1 LRVKNKNNK
10 HLKFTVMNITE
21 QYEALTS
28 KGLYNKGAYL
38 IANAIG
44 LKMKVGER
52 EYKKYFPSDKD
63 SRYVFKITLKKDGR
77 QYTFNFGQ
85 SVAEGNNEPTLYNVL
100 SCLQKYDVG
109 SFEDFCWDF
118 GYDEDSTTAERI
130 YKAVVKEFQAMER
143 LFNSD
148 ELELLTKNRQKNEN
162 K

>member
-1 LRVKNKNNK
+1 
-10 HLKFTVMNITE
+10 MNITE
-21 QYEALTS
+21 QYEALTN

-44 LKMKVGER
+44 LKMKIGES
-52 EYKKYFPSDKD
+52 EYKKHFPTDKD
-63 SRYVFKITLKKDGR
+63 NRYVFKITLKKGGK

-85 SVAEGNNEPTLYNVL
+85 SISEGSNEPTLYSVL

-109 SFEDFCWDF
+109 TFEDFCGDF
-118 GYDEDSTTAERI
+118 GYDEDSRTAERT

-148 ELELLTKNRQKNEN
+148 ELELLQIIN
-162 K
+162 